1 VTSFNGLCDS
11 TGPKYWTECRC
22 TLKYTNKKSET
33 MNTLKYTNKERE
45 TMKTIKYTNKK
56 RETMNSKIHQK
67 RT

>member
-1 VTSFNGLCDS
+1 
-11 TGPKYWTECRC
+11 
-22 TLKYTNKKSET
+22 